1 MRTKVRSKICYK
13 KVRGKIYQKKLDA
26 KIFQK
31 NIIMLGVK
39 WERIKLTWFLKIW
52 GKMYQIS
59 LLE

>member
-1 MRTKVRSKICYK
+1 ML
-13 KVRGKIYQKKLDA
+13 GAKLI
-26 KIFQK
+26 KK